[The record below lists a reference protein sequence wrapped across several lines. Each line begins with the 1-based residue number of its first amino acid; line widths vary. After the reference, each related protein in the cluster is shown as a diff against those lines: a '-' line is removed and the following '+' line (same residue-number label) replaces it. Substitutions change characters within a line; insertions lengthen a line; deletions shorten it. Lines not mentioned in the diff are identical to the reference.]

1 MNLKKIVFTKVPPSI
16 SKTNRRFF
24 DRHVRRAFVQYVAYV
39 GLFDGV
45 LTEEEI
51 ENAKDGILPKYLD
64 VHHIVPLS
72 GSTSLDINAF
82 TNLTI
87 LHKSTHTYINR
98 KIFEPQLK
106 DLPEGKSREI
116 YIPEF
121 AMVDADRIIA
131 IKAGKSKEQFRIEQ
145 QFLIE
150 QQLQNM
156 RRYKGRM

>member
-1 MNLKKIVFTKVPPSI
+1 MDYSYRKIVFTKVPPSV
-16 SKTNRRFF
+16 SKTSRRFF

-45 LTEEEI
+45 LTEQEI
-51 ENAKDGILPKYLD
+51 ENAKDGILPKDLD
-64 VHHIVPLS
+64 IHHIVPLS

-82 TNLTI
+82 TNLTV
-87 LHKSTHTYINR
+87 LHKSTHIHINR

-116 YIPEF
+116 DIPEF
-121 AMVDADRIIA
+121 EMVDADRIIA
-131 IKAGKSKEQFRIEQ
+131 IRAEKLRESRVPIKRSPYD
-145 QFLIE
+145 
-150 QQLQNM
+150 M